1 METLKREILLEH
13 LKTHLSEVQF
23 KSLRQN
29 EIELDDQEKLRQ
41 MQEILE
47 KDPALFLTKWG
58 RFLPKEQ
65 LQNFYSL
72 RGDYE
77 VNWLLDHLQRDK
89 NNNSPETISRNL
101 SPSQRKDKKI
111 INRRFKYLLNNLE
124 NTSYF
129 SDEAME
135 MREPLLYEEYIGKYI
150 PEEERYPP
158 FSDEVDL
165 VERIYY
171 DIDQNNIRERLQYQ
185 KMIQEE
191 QMQEE
196 EDDED
201 EENEKEYKSA
211 ENEAKTVA
219 NLAKLHITDDE
230 KEKTI
235 ISDDEII
242 KQQAKEVDTNEE
254 MNNNQRHSNSN
265 IDKNIENLSTEEL
278 NELRE
283 ELIDIMRGKFIS
295 GNDTEFDYDQID
307 YNEEF
312 DNTDQETNDIQDNY
326 FDKEEPNDTTENN
339 HDTGILD
346 Y

>member
-1 METLKREILLEH
+1 METLKKEGLLEH
-13 LKTHLSEVQF
+13 LKAHLSEVQF
-23 KSLRQN
+23 KSFRQN
-29 EIELDDQEKLRQ
+29 EIEPDDQEKLRQ

-58 RFLPKEQ
+58 KFLPKEQ

-77 VNWLLDHLQRDK
+77 VNWLLEHLQSDK
-89 NNNSPETISRNL
+89 NNESPETISRNL

-111 INRRFKYLLNNLE
+111 LNRRFKYLLNNLE

-129 SDEAME
+129 SDQAME

-158 FSDEVDL
+158 FSDETDL

-171 DIDQNNIRERLQYQ
+171 DI
-185 KMIQEE
+185 
-191 QMQEE
+191 
-196 EDDED
+196 
-201 EENEKEYKSA
+201 A

-219 NLAKLHITDDE
+219 NLAKLHISTVE
-230 KEKTI
+230 KEETPQQQTSEI
-235 ISDDEII
+235 DMDEEISSH
-242 KQQAKEVDTNEE
+242 
-254 MNNNQRHSNSN
+254 NNNDNRGHSNTD
-265 IDKNIENLSTEEL
+265 IDKNMENLSSEEL
-278 NELRE
+278 KELRE
-283 ELIDIMRGKFIS
+283 EFIDIMREKFIS

-312 DNTDQETNDIQDNY
+312 DNVDQETNDIQDDY
-326 FDKEEPNDTTENN
+326 FDKEEPNDTTESNN
-339 HDTGILD
+339 DTGILD